1 LKKLIGSVRFRF
13 YKPKNKKTKPN
24 RTQTKKTGKNERN
37 RFEPVFIQKNRT
49 ELKPA
54 GLNRFRFFLKNFN
67 LIIFFDKNQTE
78 QKIITPDHVT
88 R

>member
-37 RFEPVFIQKNRT
+37 RSEPVFILKKSNRT
-49 ELKPA
+49 ET
-54 GLNRFRFFLKNFN
+54 GRFESVSVFFEKFQFN
-67 LIIFFDKNQTE
+67 YFF
-78 QKIITPDHVT
+78 
-88 R
+88 